1 MWYSS
6 YNNVFFFSFSGIPG
20 VGKSTAI
27 NELEKTNMLQQELEK
42 VYLPRSGSDNMKT
55 LKVLTVH
62 EPSKLWRDKGYLQA
76 FYENPNE
83 NALAFQMIVFDTHV
97 DAVQAAIAPYK
108 DRNDVILVVLVERSM
123 WDQLLFWKLQIDLK
137 RNKDDIL
144 DDAAYM
150 GVWQKWN
157 RFLPPIQKIFYC
169 KTSNIQ
175 TTMQRVQQRA
185 RREELGISKSGQDLP
200 NSKVGE
206 SVGGLT
212 LEYMTALNDKH
223 DAWYTEPMA
232 CMSYTNHVPRKHTE
246 MHHIPCKHINMD
258 LPYHNDTNQLRKLAK
273 LLANE
278 IVEYL

>member
-1 MWYSS
+1 M
-6 YNNVFFFSFSGIPG
+6 YNNVYSFSFSGIPG

-27 NELEKTNMLQQELEK
+27 TELEYTNMLQQELEK
-42 VYLPRSGSDNMKT
+42 VYLPRSAADNMKT

-76 FYENPNE
+76 FYENPDK

-97 DAVQAAIAPYK
+97 DAVRAAIDPYK
-108 DRNDVILVVLVERSM
+108 DDDTVIVVVLIERSM
-123 WDQLLFWKLQIDLK
+123 WDQLLFWKLQMDLK
-137 RNKDDIL
+137 RIKDDIL

-150 GVWQKWN
+150 GVWKKWN
-157 RFLPPIQKIFYC
+157 QFLPPIQKIFYC
-169 KTSNIQ
+169 KTSHIQ
-175 TTMQRVQQRA
+175 KTMQRVQQRA

-200 NSKVGE
+200 NAEIVE

-212 LEYMTALNDKH
+212 LEYMTALQDKH
-223 DAWYTEPMA
+223 DVWYTEPMA
-232 CMSYTNHVPRKHTE
+232 LLTNKD
-246 MHHIPCKHINMD
+246 HIPCKHIDMD

-273 LLANE
+273 LLADE